1 MAFALDPQ
9 VAEAL
14 APVAEA
20 MKDVIPP
27 PPGDVDARRPALDA
41 MLEQS
46 NNAAPFPTDV
56 TFTDHELISGDGT
69 TFLAR
74 WYARTGS
81 APGPAVVYFHG
92 GGMIAGSVA
101 THHGTVAR
109 YVSASGV
116 PMLSVQYRL
125 APEHPHPAP
134 AQDAYASL
142 QWLAD
147 HAAELGVDSS
157 RIAVMGDSAG
167 GGLAAAV
174 ALIARDQGG
183 PAIAAQILVYPMLDD
198 RNTTPDAEIAPFA
211 VWTYDDNITGWG
223 ALLGDRAGAG
233 DVPADAAPAR
243 GHDAAALPPAYI
255 EVGQLDIFRDE
266 DLAYAGL
273 LSRAGVPVEFHL
285 RPGVRTSSTRRL
297 RTRTCPGVPF
307 RTGSGC
313 CGRSDQ

>member
-20 MKDVIPP
+20 MKDVVPP
-27 PPGDVDARRPALDA
+27 PSGDVDARRPALDA

-46 NNAAPFPTDV
+46 NNAAPFPSDV
-56 TFTDHELISGDGT
+56 TFSDHTVTSGDGT
-69 TFLAR
+69 QILAR
-74 WYARTGS
+74 WYARGGC
-81 APGPAVVYFHG
+81 APGSAVVYFHG
-92 GGMIAGSVA
+92 GGTIAGSVA

-109 YVSASGV
+109 YVSGSGV

-134 AQDAYASL
+134 VQDAYAAVR
-142 QWLAD
+142 WVAE
-147 HAAELGVDSS
+147 HAGELGVDPS
-157 RIAVMGDSAG
+157 RIAVMGDSGG

-174 ALIARDQGG
+174 ALMARDSGG
-183 PAIAAQILVYPMLDD
+183 PAIAHQILVYPMLDD
-198 RNTTPDAEIAPFA
+198 RNTTPDVEIAPFA

-223 ALLGDRAGAG
+223 ALLGDRAGAP

-243 GHDAAALPPAYI
+243 LDDAHGLPAAYI

-266 DLAYAGL
+266 DLAYAAV
-273 LSRAGVPVEFHL
+273 LSRGGVPVEFHL
-285 RPGVRTSSTRRL
+285 RPGVPHEFDAAAPDTDVSRRALQDRL
-297 RTRTCPGVPF
+297 RVL
-307 RTGSGC
+307 SAL
-313 CGRSDQ
+313 

>member
-1 MAFALDPQ
+1 MAFALDPE

-27 PPGDVDARRPALDA
+27 PAGDVFSRRPALDA
-41 MLEQS
+41 MLDQS
-46 NNAAPFPTDV
+46 NNAARFPADV
-56 TFTDHELISGDGT
+56 TFTDQQVTSVDGT
-69 TFLAR
+69 VFQAR
-74 WYARTGS
+74 WYIRGS
-81 APGPAVVYFHG
+81 APGGPAVVYFHG

-109 YVSASGV
+109 YVARSGV

-125 APEHPHPAP
+125 APEHPYPAP
-134 AQDAYASL
+134 MQDAYAAV
-142 QWLAD
+142 QWLAE
-147 HAAELGVDSS
+147 HAAELGVDVS

-174 ALIARDQGG
+174 ALMARDRGE
-183 PAIAAQILVYPMLDD
+183 PAIAHQILVYPMLDD

-223 ALLGDRAGAG
+223 ALLGDRAGAA

-243 GHDAAALPPAYI
+243 VSDAAGLPSAYI

-273 LSRAGVPVEFHL
+273 LSRGGVPVELHL
-285 RPGVRTSSTRRL
+285 RPGVPHEFDAAAPDTDVSRRAQDDRVRVL
-297 RTRTCPGVPF
+297 RAL
-307 RTGSGC
+307 
-313 CGRSDQ
+313 